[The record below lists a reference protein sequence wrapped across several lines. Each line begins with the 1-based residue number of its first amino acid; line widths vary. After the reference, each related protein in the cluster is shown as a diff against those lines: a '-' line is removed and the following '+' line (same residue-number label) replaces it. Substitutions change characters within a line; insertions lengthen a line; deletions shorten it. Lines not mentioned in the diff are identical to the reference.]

1 MRVSTGMV
9 FNAGLTSIQK
19 QTSAL
24 LHTQQQ
30 VASGRRILTPAD
42 DPVAAARALEVEQA
56 QSTNALY
63 QVNQKAAG
71 ESLGLEENALV
82 SVGDL
87 IRNVRTLAVQGGA
100 GTLSNAD
107 RRSIANELRQRFDE
121 LMGLANATDGS
132 GLHLFSG
139 YMGDTKP
146 FSGSVAAGVAY
157 SGDEGQRGMQVS
169 ASRQV
174 AVSDSGNDIFMR
186 IRNGNGS
193 FVTSVS
199 ATNSGSGVID
209 AGTVT
214 DPAKW
219 NAAGN
224 SMDFTIRFAVDSSV
238 TPPVTTYD
246 IVDNGSGNSLL
257 TGAAPGAAPYPR
269 VFTPGQAI
277 VLKSQGT
284 EPAFDYGAQLVI
296 AGNPAS
302 GDTFDIDASSSQ
314 SLFTT
319 LGNLINAL
327 ETSAT
332 SATGSGN
339 ALLAN
344 RIGFALTDLD
354 QAEENILR
362 VRAGIGAR
370 MNEIDALAS
379 AGEDLNLNYQQTLSR
394 LRDVDYAAAISQLTQ
409 EQGYLEAAQKSFLK
423 VTDLSLFNYV

>member
-1 MRVSTGMV
+1 MRVSSGMI
-9 FNAGLTSIQK
+9 FDAGVASIQK
-19 QTSAL
+19 QTASL

-56 QSTNALY
+56 RGTNALY
-63 QVNQKAAG
+63 QTNQKAAG
-71 ESLGLEENALV
+71 ENLGLEEGRLV

-87 IRNVRTLAVQGGA
+87 LRNVRTLAVQGGGGA
-100 GTLSNAD
+100 LTDTD
-107 RRSIANELRQRFDE
+107 RRSIATELRQRFDE
-121 LMGLANATDGS
+121 LLGLANATDGS
-132 GLHLFSG
+132 GQHLFSG
-139 YMGDTKP
+139 YMGDTTP
-146 FSGSVAAGVAY
+146 FSGTVATGVVYA
-157 SGDEGQRGMQVS
+157 GDEGQRRLQVS
-169 ASRQV
+169 ASRQI

-199 ATNSGSGVID
+199 ASNGGSGVID

-224 SMDFTIRFAVDSSV
+224 SKDFTLRFAVDGSV

-246 IVDNGSGNSLL
+246 IVDNASGNSLL

-269 VFTPGQAI
+269 VFVPGQAI
-277 VLKSQGT
+277 SLKSQGA

-296 AGNPAS
+296 AGNPAD
-302 GDTFDIDASSSQ
+302 GDTFDLDASSSQ
-314 SLFTT
+314 SLFAT

-327 ETSAT
+327 EAT
-332 SATGSGN
+332 TAAGN
-339 ALLAN
+339 GNTLLAN

-354 QAEENILR
+354 QAEENLLR

-370 MNEIDALAS
+370 MNEVDSLAS
-379 AGEDLNLNYQQTLSR
+379 GSEDLNLNYRQTLSR
-394 LRDVDYAAAISQLTQ
+394 LQDLDYAAAISQLTQ

>member
-1 MRVSTGMV
+1 MRVSSGMI
-9 FNAGLTSIQK
+9 FDAGVASIQK
-19 QTSAL
+19 QTASL

-56 QSTNALY
+56 RGTNALY
-63 QVNQKAAG
+63 QTNQKAAG
-71 ESLGLEENALV
+71 ENLGLEEGRLV

-87 IRNVRTLAVQGGA
+87 LRNVRTLAVQGGGGA
-100 GTLSNAD
+100 LTDTD
-107 RRSIANELRQRFDE
+107 RRSIATELRQRFDE
-121 LMGLANATDGS
+121 LLGLANATDGS
-132 GLHLFSG
+132 GQHLFSG
-139 YMGDTKP
+139 YMGDTTP
-146 FSGSVAAGVAY
+146 FSGTVATGVVYA
-157 SGDEGQRGMQVS
+157 GDEGQRRLQVS
-169 ASRQV
+169 ASRQI

-193 FVTSVS
+193 FVTSVAAS
-199 ATNSGSGVID
+199 NGGSGVID

-224 SMDFTIRFAVDSSV
+224 SKDFTLRFAVDGSV

-246 IVDNGSGNSLL
+246 IVDNASGNSLL

-269 VFTPGQAI
+269 VFVPGQAI
-277 VLKSQGT
+277 SLKSQGA

-296 AGNPAS
+296 AGNPAD
-302 GDTFDIDASSSQ
+302 GDTFDLDASSSQ
-314 SLFTT
+314 SLFAT

-327 ETSAT
+327 EAT
-332 SATGSGN
+332 TAAGN
-339 ALLAN
+339 GNTLLAN

-354 QAEENILR
+354 QAEENLLR

-370 MNEIDALAS
+370 MNEVDSLAS
-379 AGEDLNLNYQQTLSR
+379 GSEDLNLNYRQTLSR
-394 LRDVDYAAAISQLTQ
+394 LQDLDYAAAISQLTQ
-409 EQGYLEAAQKSFLK
+409 EQGYLEAAQKSFLR

>member
-1 MRVSTGMV
+1 MRVSTGMI
-9 FNAGLTSIQK
+9 FSAGLASIQK
-19 QTSAL
+19 QTASL

-56 QSTNALY
+56 QGTNALY
-63 QVNQKAAG
+63 QTNQKAAG
-71 ESLGLEENALV
+71 EILGLEEGYLV
-82 SVGDL
+82 SAGDL
-87 IRNVRTLAVQGGA
+87 IHSVRTLAVQGGGGA
-100 GTLSNAD
+100 LSDQD
-107 RRSIANELRQRFDE
+107 RRSIAAELRQRFDE
-121 LMGLANATDGS
+121 LLGLANATDGS
-132 GLHLFSG
+132 GQHLFSG
-139 YMGDTKP
+139 YMGDTTP

-157 SGDEGQRGMQVS
+157 AGDEGQRLLQVS
-169 ASRQV
+169 ASRQIG
-174 AVSDSGNDIFMR
+174 VSDSGNDIFMR

-193 FVTSVS
+193 FTTSVT
-199 ATNSGSGVID
+199 AANSGSGVID

-214 DPAKW
+214 DPALW

-224 SMDFTIRFAVDSSV
+224 SRNFTLRFAVSGG
-238 TPPVTTYD
+238 VTTYD

-277 VLKSQGT
+277 SLKSQGA

-296 AGNPAS
+296 SGNPAN
-302 GDTFDIDASSSQ
+302 GDTFDVDASSSQ
-314 SLFTT
+314 SLFAT

-327 ETSAT
+327 EAGTA
-332 SATGSGN
+332 AGN
-339 ALLAN
+339 GNTLLAN

-354 QAEENILR
+354 QAQENFLR
-362 VRAGIGAR
+362 VRAGIGSR
-370 MNEIDALAS
+370 MNEIDSLAS
-379 AGEDLNLNYQQTLSR
+379 AGENLNLNYEQTLSR

-409 EQGYLEAAQKSFLK
+409 EQGYLEAAQKSFLR

>member
-1 MRVSTGMV
+1 MRVSSGMI
-9 FNAGLTSIQK
+9 FNAGVASIQK
-19 QTSAL
+19 QTSSL

-56 QSTNALY
+56 RGTNALY
-63 QVNQKAAG
+63 QTNQKAAG
-71 ESLGLEENALV
+71 ENLGLEEGRLV
-82 SVGDL
+82 SVGEL
-87 IRNVRTLAVQGGA
+87 VRNVRTLAVQGG
-100 GTLSNAD
+100 GGSLTDTD
-107 RRSIANELRQRFDE
+107 RRSIATELRQRFDE
-121 LMGLANATDGS
+121 LLGLANATDGS
-132 GLHLFSG
+132 GQHLFSG
-139 YMGDTKP
+139 YMGDTTP
-146 FSGSVAAGVAY
+146 FSGTVATGVVYA
-157 SGDEGQRGMQVS
+157 GDEGQRRLQVS
-169 ASRQV
+169 ASRQI

-193 FVTSVS
+193 FVTSVAAS
-199 ATNSGSGVID
+199 NGGSGVID

-219 NAAGN
+219 SAAGN
-224 SMDFTIRFAVDSSV
+224 SKDFTLRFAVDGSV

-246 IVDNGSGNSLL
+246 IVDNASGNSLL

-269 VFTPGQAI
+269 VFVPGQAI
-277 VLKSQGT
+277 SLKSQGA

-296 AGNPAS
+296 AGNPAD

-314 SLFTT
+314 SLFAT

-327 ETSAT
+327 EAT
-332 SATGSGN
+332 TAAGN
-339 ALLAN
+339 GNTLLAN

-354 QAEENILR
+354 QAEENLLR

-370 MNEIDALAS
+370 MNEIDSLAS
-379 AGEDLNLNYQQTLSR
+379 GSEDLNLNYQQTLSR
-394 LRDVDYAAAISQLTQ
+394 LQDLDYAAAISRLTQ
-409 EQGYLEAAQKSFLK
+409 EQAYLEAAQKSFLR

>member
-1 MRVSTGMV
+1 MRVSSGMI
-9 FNAGLTSIQK
+9 FDAGVASIQK
-19 QTSAL
+19 QTASL

-56 QSTNALY
+56 RGTNALY
-63 QVNQKAAG
+63 QTNQKAAG
-71 ESLGLEENALV
+71 ENLGLEEGRLV

-87 IRNVRTLAVQGGA
+87 LRNVRTLAVQGGGGA
-100 GTLSNAD
+100 LTDTD
-107 RRSIANELRQRFDE
+107 RRSIATELRQRFDE
-121 LMGLANATDGS
+121 LLGLANATDGS
-132 GLHLFSG
+132 GQHLFSG
-139 YMGDTKP
+139 YMGDTTP
-146 FSGSVAAGVAY
+146 FSGTVATGVVYA
-157 SGDEGQRGMQVS
+157 GDEGQRRLQVS
-169 ASRQV
+169 ASRQI

-193 FVTSVS
+193 FVTSVAAS
-199 ATNSGSGVID
+199 NGGSGVID

-224 SMDFTIRFAVDSSV
+224 SKDFTLRFAVDGSV

-246 IVDNGSGNSLL
+246 IVDNASGNSLL

-269 VFTPGQAI
+269 VFVPGQAI
-277 VLKSQGT
+277 SLKSQGA

-296 AGNPAS
+296 AGNPAD
-302 GDTFDIDASSSQ
+302 GDTFDLDASSSQ
-314 SLFTT
+314 SLFAT

-327 ETSAT
+327 EAT
-332 SATGSGN
+332 TAAGN
-339 ALLAN
+339 GNTLLAN

-354 QAEENILR
+354 QAEENLLR

-370 MNEIDALAS
+370 MNEVDSLAS
-379 AGEDLNLNYQQTLSR
+379 GSEDLNLNYRQTLSR
-394 LRDVDYAAAISQLTQ
+394 LQDLDYAAAISQLTQ